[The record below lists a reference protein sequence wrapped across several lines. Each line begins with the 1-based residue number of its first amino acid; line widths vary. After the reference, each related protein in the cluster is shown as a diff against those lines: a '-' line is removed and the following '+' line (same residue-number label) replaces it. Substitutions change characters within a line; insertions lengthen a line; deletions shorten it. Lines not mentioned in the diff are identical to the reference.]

1 LTRGARVIYASLT
14 VVNYAR
20 VEGKGKE
27 YGKEEKGIGTGIG
40 KARHG
45 AQTARFINNIVC
57 DQMHCL
63 KIII

>member
-1 LTRGARVIYASLT
+1 
-14 VVNYAR
+14 